1 MAAASSP
8 TVTDSG
14 SLISSRLISTG
25 GSGGAGLSSGFG
37 GSGLTSTLGGA
48 AGATGAAAAGRAGT
62 TGAAGRDGT
71 GGAAGRSGGVGTTR
85 RGAAGGAAG
94 PAAAG
99 GARGRGGAAGGGGG
113 VGRST
118 VGSRRTT
125 GDGVTGAGGGAI
137 EGAGGAATTGE
148 GGGVGKGSGSATG
161 AGAAVCRK
169 SVAAGLISSTG
180 SGSTVSWD
188 SIVTAFLREVFGAVA
203 AAPVLYLRAT
213 AAPASPTG
221 GLALG
226 ARLGLASSGKSR
238 PRPSFTRRSL
248 AIAACNGLMARI
260 PFWPMASRA
269 TIKSLLVTPNSFARS
284 MTLTRA
290 ATARLPPRLVV
301 PDPAVQYSHRA
312 QCGRLAGPLDRVPE
326 PARTKG
332 LPETLG
338 IGAHICAP
346 TRSPTTV
353 IHLHSPVDTAD
364 QAKERDLGPLL
375 PTPNAGPLRR
385 RGHSAEVLAMLS
397 GGVSPTPSS
406 GAPMP
411 YAVATDSAAA
421 SSCSGSA
428 G

>member
-1 MAAASSP
+1 M
-8 TVTDSG
+8 
-14 SLISSRLISTG
+14 
-25 GSGGAGLSSGFG
+25 
-37 GSGLTSTLGGA
+37 
-48 AGATGAAAAGRAGT
+48 
-62 TGAAGRDGT
+62 
-71 GGAAGRSGGVGTTR
+71 
-85 RGAAGGAAG
+85 
-94 PAAAG
+94 
-99 GARGRGGAAGGGGG
+99 
-113 VGRST
+113 
-118 VGSRRTT
+118 GSRRTT

-148 GGGVGKGSGSATG
+148 GGGVAKGSGSATG

-203 AAPVLYLRAT
+203 AAPVLSLRAT

-312 QCGRLAGPLDRVPE
+312 QCGRLAGPLERVPE

-346 TRSPTTV
+346 TLSPTTV

-411 YAVATDSAAA
+411 SAVATDSSAA

-428 G
+428 GGCWSSHS